1 MSVVILAIWAALA
14 LPAVTFAADVDWGF
28 RSAFRSYVYAG
39 TGAPPIAAS
48 AGATCV
54 PNPDTARGG
63 CDPKIG
69 TAVGVFGWTVTSSS
83 YVLPSGAGTIDIQ
96 GTVTFSRPDHFF
108 ILSLIDPIVTIEGD
122 GDALVNARVVLTIIP
137 PFAGENVDERLD
149 LGEYT
154 LANPVQASPTTVTWD
169 LGNGMIMA
177 EAATALGGFLSA
189 GAELDP
195 IRIILPVGTGTSTS
209 TTVAV
214 PTSTSTSTAVPAS
227 TSTSTIPTA
236 TSSTTVTTPTS
247 TSTTLPPTVDH
258 PQAAQKLVLSAK
270 RGKQKLVWVT
280 KTPPV
285 VLPSADPSATGAVL
299 EVRNPITRE
308 RGAVSLPASSW
319 ASGST
324 GKVRKFFNGGAPG
337 GSSVVKVVTVKRD
350 KSLKVAAR
358 GTIVTLD
365 EATQGALE
373 IVLTIGADRYCA
385 ACSTPTN
392 DVAGLFTAKGCA
404 APAGCP

>member
-1 MSVVILAIWAALA
+1 MFAVILAILAALTP
-14 LPAVTFAADVDWGF
+14 PAVTFAAAEMDWGF
-28 RSAFRSYVYAG
+28 RGAFRSYVHAG
-39 TGAPPIAAS
+39 TGAPPITAS

-69 TAVGVFGWTVTSSS
+69 TAAGVFGWTATVSS
-83 YVLPSGAGTIDIQ
+83 YVLPSGAGTIDMQ

-108 ILSLIDPIVTIEGD
+108 LLSLIDPIVTIED
-122 GDALVNARVVLTIIP
+122 GGGALVNARVVLTIIP
-137 PFAGENVDERLD
+137 PFTGESVDERLD

-154 LANPVQASPTTVTWD
+154 LASPVQASPATVTWS
-169 LGNGMIMA
+169 LGNGMITA
-177 EAATALGGFLSA
+177 EAAEALGGFLSA
-189 GAELDP
+189 GADLDP
-195 IRIILPVGTGTSTS
+195 IRIVLPIGTTTSTIPTGGSTSTTVAIPTSTSTS
-209 TTVAV
+209 TTVA
-214 PTSTSTSTAVPAS
+214 
-227 TSTSTIPTA
+227 
-236 TSSTTVTTPTS
+236 TP
-247 TSTTLPPTVDH
+247 TTLPLTVDH
-258 PQAAQKLVLSAK
+258 PQAAQKLVVSAK

-285 VLPSADPSATGAVL
+285 VLPSADPSVTGAVL

-308 RGAVSLPASSW
+308 GGAVSLPASSW
-319 ASGST
+319 SPGTT

-337 GSSVVKVVTVKRD
+337 GTSVVKVATVKRD

-365 EATQGALE
+365 EASQGALE
-373 IVLTIGADRYCA
+373 IVLTINADRYCA
-385 ACSTPTN
+385 ACSTPTK
-392 DVAGLFTAKGCA
+392 DVAGLFVAKGCP